1 MGMDHRVDDGTA
13 GNFWHDYL
21 TLVVSQGIPETK
33 ARWYVKWAER
43 FARSMRALPLR
54 NRTAEHVCNYLRDL
68 SGKPDI
74 KGWQVE
80 QAADALKILYQA
92 FLKIPWATEWP
103 APLTDANKP
112 CRKSTAEEASG
123 LPEHQRFRDEG
134 AWPATGLHEDVIKR
148 LRTQM
153 RTLHY
158 SLRTEQTYEQWIKRF
173 FIFHQMKAP
182 AEMGCEFVQEYL
194 EYLAVDRKISA
205 STQNQALN
213 ALVFLYKNILGAA
226 LNDMGD
232 FTRAKRPQRLPVVLS
247 IAETERLLAQL
258 PDVKGLMAGLLYGS
272 GLRLMECLRLRVLDL
287 DFDHSQIIVR
297 DGKGQ
302 KDRVTVLP
310 RRYEQQLKEHL
321 KSVRR
326 QHDKDLAEG
335 GGSVFLWPAL
345 ERKYP
350 KASKEWIW
358 QYVFPSEQ
366 LSADPRS
373 KKVRRHHLHESL
385 LQKAVKDAAVRA
397 GLTKQVS
404 CHVLRHSFAT
414 HLLESGYDIRTVQ
427 ELLGHADVSTT
438 MIYTHV
444 LNRPGLA
451 VKSPADK

>member
-1 MGMDHRVDDGTA
+1 MGIDHRFDERDA
-13 GNFWHDYL
+13 GNFWQEYL
-21 TLVVSQGIPETK
+21 AVAISQGVPESK
-33 ARWYVKWAER
+33 ARWCVRWAEQ
-43 FARSMRALPLR
+43 FARSVRALPLR
-54 NRTAEHVCNYLRDL
+54 NRTADHVGNYLSQL
-68 SGKPDI
+68 SDKPNI

-80 QAADALKILYQA
+80 QAAEALRILYQS
-92 FLKIPWATEWP
+92 FLKIPWAIKWP
-103 APLTDANKP
+103 DSLTATITHRDNSSIGGEPLPK
-112 CRKSTAEEASG
+112 
-123 LPEHQRFRDEG
+123 RFRDEG
-134 AWPATGLHEDVIKR
+134 AWSSCSAAHEDIIRR

-158 SLRTEQTYEQWIKRF
+158 SFRTEQTYEQWIKRF
-173 FIFHQMKAP
+173 FIFHQMKSP
-182 AEMGCEFVQEYL
+182 KGMGHEFVQEYL

-213 ALVFLYKNILGAA
+213 ALVFLYRNILGEP
-226 LNDMGD
+226 LNEMGD

-247 IAETERLLAQL
+247 VAETERLLAQL

-272 GLRLMECLRLRVLDL
+272 GLRLMECLRLRVQDL
-287 DFDHSQIIVR
+287 DFDHSQILVR

-310 RRYEQQLKEHL
+310 KRYEQRLKEHL
-321 KSVRR
+321 KSVKK
-326 QHDKDLAEG
+326 QHDKDLASG
-335 GGSVFLWPAL
+335 GGSVYLWPAI

-350 KASKEWIW
+350 RASKEWIW

-385 LQKAVKDAAVRA
+385 LQKAVKDAAGKA
-397 GLTKQVS
+397 GLTKRVS

-414 HLLESGYDIRTVQ
+414 HLLESGSDIRTVQ
-427 ELLGHADVSTT
+427 ELLGHSDVSTT

-444 LNRPGLA
+444 LNRPGIG
-451 VKSPADK
+451 VKSPADM